1 MSWNPIFILL
11 ILFSTLLDYFVALR
25 IEGAEGK
32 NRGRWLAVSMIGN
45 LGLLGFFKYTN
56 FLIDS
61 VNGLVSSVAGADYML
76 SNLDITL
83 PVGISFYT
91 FQTMSYTIDVYRR
104 QIHADRNFIRFGMYV
119 TYFPQLVAGPIV
131 RAVDFLPQLQQK
143 FQLNREDL
151 ISGIKLFAIGFF
163 KKLFISDMISPIAD
177 NAFSHIESITPYEAI
192 LGIVA
197 YTVQVY
203 CDFSGYSDMAIGV
216 ARMMGYRL
224 LDNFNMPFSAKDITE
239 FWRNWHISLS
249 SWLRDYLYIPLG
261 GNRKGKN
268 RATVNLM
275 ITMTLC
281 GLWHGANWTFVVF
294 GVLQG
299 VFLVIHKEWRSLV
312 KLKQLAW
319 ADQSL
324 LWSGISWALTISS
337 FMGSLVIFRSDSFS
351 YAMRYFARL
360 GEFRFQD
367 IYYIPQFYLL
377 LTIVVVAHVLAP
389 YLVKNNEFIRW
400 HRLEPIMYAT
410 ILLLLLV
417 LAPTNTSPFV
427 YFQF

>member
-1 MSWNPIFILL
+1 
-11 ILFSTLLDYFVALR
+11 
-25 IEGAEGK
+25 
-32 NRGRWLAVSMIGN
+32 
-45 LGLLGFFKYTN
+45 
-56 FLIDS
+56 
-61 VNGLVSSVAGADYML
+61 
-76 SNLDITL
+76 
-83 PVGISFYT
+83 
-91 FQTMSYTIDVYRR
+91 
-104 QIHADRNFIRFGMYV
+104 
-119 TYFPQLVAGPIV
+119 
-131 RAVDFLPQLQQK
+131 
-143 FQLNREDL
+143 
-151 ISGIKLFAIGFF
+151 
-163 KKLFISDMISPIAD
+163 
-177 NAFSHIESITPYEAI
+177 
-192 LGIVA
+192 
-197 YTVQVY
+197 
-203 CDFSGYSDMAIGV
+203 MAIGV